1 MKAQAAF
8 IALTAAALA
17 APGITPPAGA
27 APGAKIDFNRD
38 IRPVLSRNCFFCHG
52 PDEAQRKA
60 GLRLDQAASA
70 RADLGGYRAITPGE
84 PQESEILSRITAHD
98 PEERMPP
105 PESGKE
111 LTPQEIARIRDWIQ
125 DGAAYAQHWAY
136 TPPHKHPVP
145 AVGDPGWPRGWI
157 DRFLLARLDAETLS
171 PSPQADPVTLVRR
184 LYFDLTGLP
193 PSPQEIE
200 DFLGDARPDAW
211 ERLADRLLA
220 SPAFGEHLA
229 VFWLDL
235 VRFADTVG
243 YHGDQDHNISPY
255 RDYVIEAFNSGMPF
269 DRFTREQLAGD
280 LLPGA
285 GLDQKI
291 ASGYNRLLQT
301 SHEGGVQP
309 KEYLAIYAADRVRNV
324 SQVWLAA
331 TAGCAQCHDHK
342 YDPISSRDFYALAAF
357 FADIDEARHF
367 SEGSNELPTARP
379 PELDVLSA
387 RDRRILEQLDLEI
400 ARLSLTESESNS
412 TGPDR
417 DRLRRLEAR
426 RAALAASTRRT
437 MVSVS
442 TSPRPVRLLPRGDW
456 LDESGALIEPA
467 LPSFL
472 DAAPSASALD
482 APDSSAPRLT
492 RLDLAEWITLPEKGA
507 GLFTARVFANRFWN
521 LGFGN
526 GLSKTL
532 DDFGGQGEAPVHPGL
547 LDRLALEFVECGWD
561 TKHLLRLIVTSQAY
575 RQSSLEPSSLRTR
588 DPENR
593 LYARQS
599 RYRLPAE
606 ALRDNA
612 LAVSGLLRREI
623 GGASVK
629 PYQPAGYYRHLNFPE
644 REYRHH
650 ADLRQW
656 RRGLYAHWQ
665 RQFLHPMLKAFDAPS
680 REECAAQRPRSNTP
694 TAAMVLLNDPTF
706 VEASRCFA
714 ERVLREAP
722 SHFGARIE
730 FAFRLAVS
738 RSPDPA
744 EAKTL
749 RELLEFHLQG
759 YRDAPEEAE
768 ALLQVGSAPPRP
780 GLSAIEVAAWT
791 SVARALLNL
800 SETVTRN

>member
-1 MKAQAAF
+1 MKAPVAF
-8 IALTAAALA
+8 IALAAAALI
-17 APGITPPAGA
+17 APGTTLPAGA
-27 APGAKIDFNRD
+27 ASSPEIDFNRD
-38 IRPVLSRNCFFCHG
+38 IRPVLSQNCFFCHG

-60 GLRLDQAASA
+60 GLRLDRADSA
-70 RADLGGYRAITPGE
+70 TADLGGYRAISPGH
-84 PQESEILSRITAHD
+84 PHESAILSRITSQD

-105 PESGKE
+105 PETGKE
-111 LTPQEIARIRDWIQ
+111 LTPQEISRIREWIQ
-125 DGAAYAQHWAY
+125 SGAVYARHWAY
-136 TPPHKHPVP
+136 APPRRSPVP
-145 AVGDPGWPRGWI
+145 DVEDSGWSRGWI
-157 DRFLLARLDAETLS
+157 DRFLLSRLDAEALA
-171 PSPQADPVTLVRR
+171 PSPEADPVTSVRR

-193 PSPQEIE
+193 PAPQDIASYLAES
-200 DFLGDARPDAW
+200 RPDAW

-220 SPAFGEHLA
+220 SPAFGERLTA
-229 VFWLDL
+229 FWLDL

-255 RDYVIEAFNSGMPF
+255 RDYVIEAFNSGLPF
-269 DRFTREQLAGD
+269 DQFTREQLAGD
-280 LLPGA
+280 LLPEA

-301 SHEGGVQP
+301 SHEGGVQA

-331 TAGCAQCHDHK
+331 TVGCAQCHDHK
-342 YDPISSRDFYALAAF
+342 YDPISSREFYALEAF

-387 RDRRILEQLDLEI
+387 KDRRILHQLDLEI
-400 ARLSLTESESNS
+400 AALTP
-412 TGPDR
+412 TGSGSAPPEPVR
-417 DRLRRLEAR
+417 DRLRNLEAR

-442 TSPRPVRLLPRGDW
+442 TSPRPVRLLPRGNW
-456 LDESGALIEPA
+456 LDDSGPLMDPA
-467 LPSFL
+467 LPHFL
-472 DAAPSASALD
+472 DSNPAALPEAAPD
-482 APDSSAPRLT
+482 PPAPRLT
-492 RLDLAEWITLPEKGA
+492 RLDLAEWITHPEKGA

-521 LGFGN
+521 LCFGN
-526 GLSKTL
+526 GLTKAL
-532 DDFGGQGEAPVHPGL
+532 DDFGGQGEAPVHPEL
-547 LDRLALEFVECGWD
+547 LDWLALEFVECGWD
-561 TKHLLRLIVTSQAY
+561 IKHLLRLIVTSQAY
-575 RQSSLEPSSLRTR
+575 RQSSLEPSSLQTR

-606 ALRDNA
+606 AVRDNA
-612 LAVSGLLRREI
+612 LAVSGLLQPEI

-650 ADLRQW
+650 DDLRQW
-656 RRGLYAHWQ
+656 RRALYIHWQ

-680 REECAAQRPRSNTP
+680 REECTAQRPRSNTP

-714 ERVLREAP
+714 ERVLREGP
-722 SHFGARIE
+722 PQLGARID

-738 RSPDPA
+738 RSPDEV
-744 EAKTL
+744 EAQTL

-759 YRDAPEEAE
+759 YRKAPEEVA
-768 ALLQVGSAPPRP
+768 ALLNLGSAPASP
-780 GLSAIEVAAWT
+780 GLSSVEVAAWT
-791 SVARALLNL
+791 AVARTLLNL
-800 SETVTRN
+800 SETMTRN